1 MVSMS
6 GFGRGSASGQG
17 YRYHV
22 ECASVN
28 RKGLEI
34 VVILPR
40 GLTSLEPKIREEV
53 QKKIA
58 RGRIQLSVLDEK
70 ISTTNNSL
78 LPTLNNA
85 AARQLLK
92 ECKKLQKSLQLTG
105 DINLET
111 ILRLPGILHI
121 PEPKPMDLTVVWNPL
136 QKAVQEA
143 LQSLLQMKI
152 KEGSILVTDLKTRFN
167 FLGKATKKIQ
177 VRVPKILRHRRNQLL
192 LRLKELGSPIAKND
206 PSLLRELIFFAERS
220 NISEELT
227 RLESHLTQSQEIL
240 TRLTPGG
247 RTLDYLAQEMFREFN
262 TLSNKAND
270 AEVSRWVVQSKSEL
284 DKIREQLANLE

>member
-1 MVSMS
+1 MS

-28 RKGLEI
+28 RKGLE
-34 VVILPR
+34 VVIALPK
-40 GLTSLEPKIREEV
+40 GLISLEPRIREEI
-53 QKKIA
+53 QKIIM
-58 RGRIQLSVLDEK
+58 RGRIQVSVIDE
-70 ISTTNNSL
+70 IIGASTTNI
-78 LPTLNNA
+78 PTIDIK

-92 ECKKLQKSLQLTG
+92 EFEKLQKSLHLSGAIT
-105 DINLET
+105 LET
-111 ILRLPGILHI
+111 ILRAPGILRVNE
-121 PEPKPMDLTVVWNPL
+121 PEPIDPTVAWVPL
-136 QKAVQEA
+136 RTALQEA
-143 LQSLLQMKI
+143 LQALLQMKT
-152 KEGSILVTDLKTRFN
+152 KEGKNLVTDLKKRFN
-167 FLGKATKKIQ
+167 FLEKATKKIHAL
-177 VRVPKILRHRRNQLL
+177 VPKILHHRRDQLL
-192 LRLKELGSPIAKND
+192 LRLGELGSAVEKND
-206 PSLLRELIFFAERS
+206 PSLLRELAFFADRS

-227 RLESHLTQSQEIL
+227 RLESHLTQSQDIL
-240 TRLTPGG
+240 TQSAPGG

>member
-28 RKGLEI
+28 RKGLE
-34 VVILPR
+34 VVIALPK
-40 GLTSLEPKIREEV
+40 GLISLEPRIREEI
-53 QKKIA
+53 QKIIM
-58 RGRIQLSVLDEK
+58 RGRIQVSVIDE
-70 ISTTNNSL
+70 IIGASTTNI
-78 LPTLNNA
+78 PTIDIK

-92 ECKKLQKSLQLTG
+92 EFEKLQKSLHLSGAIT
-105 DINLET
+105 LET
-111 ILRLPGILHI
+111 ILRAPGILRVNE
-121 PEPKPMDLTVVWNPL
+121 PEPIDPTVAWVPL
-136 QKAVQEA
+136 RTALQEA
-143 LQSLLQMKI
+143 LQALLQMKT
-152 KEGSILVTDLKTRFN
+152 KEGKNLVTDLKKRFN
-167 FLGKATKKIQ
+167 FLEKATKKIHAL
-177 VRVPKILRHRRNQLL
+177 VPKILHHRRDQLL
-192 LRLKELGSPIAKND
+192 LRLGELGSAVEKND
-206 PSLLRELIFFAERS
+206 PSLLRELAFFADRS

-227 RLESHLTQSQEIL
+227 RLESHLTQSQDIL
-240 TRLTPGG
+240 TQSAPGG